1 MRSRRRAPT
10 VASWHPILPRA
21 DDLDDPAAELARVD
35 VDLAS
40 ARRDLEVLR
49 TQRQDPDAWPDT
61 ADDAEA
67 IRELEDHETIVA
79 TLEARRAALVAELGQ
94 G

>member
-1 MRSRRRAPT
+1 MAPDSST
-10 VASWHPILPRA
+10 DIP
-21 DDLDDPAAELARVD
+21 DDPAAELARLD
-35 VDLAS
+35 ADLDS

-67 IRELEDHETIVA
+67 IRELEDRETIVS
-79 TLEARRAALVAELGQ
+79 TLEARRVTLLAQLGEV
-94 G
+94 

>member
-1 MRSRRRAPT
+1 MAPDLST
-10 VASWHPILPRA
+10 
-21 DDLDDPAAELARVD
+21 DDAPDDPAAELARVD
-35 VDLAS
+35 ADLAS

-49 TQRQDPDAWPDT
+49 AQREDPDAWPDT

-67 IRELEDHETIVA
+67 IRELEDRQTIVA
-79 TLEARRAALVAELGQ
+79 TLEARRAALVAQLGD